1 VDAMKKAEVKI
12 GTTYEAKVSGRLAH
26 VRITGENLYG
36 GWNAVNVATKRDV
49 HIRGAQRL
57 RREIQTDR
65 LTQIRSLRAARM
77 TYEAAR
83 DQVTNQEFRENF

>member
-1 VDAMKKAEVKI
+1 MKKAEVKI
-12 GTTYEAKVSGRLAH
+12 GSTYVAKVSGKLAH
-26 VRITGENLYG
+26 VRILGENLYG

-57 RREIQTDR
+57 RREILPANR
-65 LTQIRSLRAARM
+65 LEQIRSLRAAGM